1 MDTQSPPAQQT
12 QWLSITWVMSG
23 RNASHVWRSK
33 SRNSGATLL
42 TVAGSG
48 GGGIAIDGADN
59 AWVTD
64 ITSTAVRGLS
74 NSGSPI
80 SGTFGYNAG
89 VLLNPVFLAL
99 DGSGDIW
106 VADESQ
112 GTNSGFGLSELIGAA
127 VPVVTPIA
135 TGVKNNTLGSREKL
149 PSKSSA
155 PVFLSRSSSG
165 YAVDCAAFMT

>member
-1 MDTQSPPAQQT
+1 MRSHSRLSQSGVERLGLRRSRWLPKSTVPEFENSTTLPPDDLLVTQAFPPVKIA
-12 QWLSITWVMSG
+12 
-23 RNASHVWRSK
+23 
-33 SRNSGATLL
+33 NSGTTLL

-59 AWVTD
+59 VWVTD

-89 VLLNPVFLAL
+89 VLLDPLFLAL

-106 VADESQ
+106 VVDQ
-112 GTNSGFGLSELIGAA
+112 QY
-127 VPVVTPIA
+127 
-135 TGVKNNTLGSREKL
+135 GSD
-149 PSKSSA
+149 
-155 PVFLSRSSSG
+155 SRFACRS
-165 YAVDCAAFMT
+165 

>member
-1 MDTQSPPAQQT
+1 
-12 QWLSITWVMSG
+12 MSG
-23 RNASHVWRSK
+23 GQDRKFWN
-33 SRNSGATLL
+33 NSSDCR
-42 TVAGSG
+42 GSG
-48 GGGIAIDGADN
+48 GDGIAIEGADN
-59 AWVTD
+59 VWVTD

-89 VLLNPVFLAL
+89 VLLNFVFLAL

-112 GTNSGFGLSELIGAA
+112 GTKSGFGLSELIGAA

-135 TGVKNNTLGSREKL
+135 TGVKNNTLGSR
-149 PSKSSA
+149 P
-155 PVFLSRSSSG
+155 
-165 YAVDCAAFMT
+165 

>member
-1 MDTQSPPAQQT
+1 VSAGSANSVAIDN
-12 QWLSITWVMSG
+12 VG
-23 RNASHVWRSK
+23 NVWMQCLTCLAVK
-33 SRNSGATLL
+33 IANSGTALL
-42 TVAGSG
+42 TVVGSG

-89 VLLNPVFLAL
+89 VLLDPLFLAL

-106 VADESQ
+106 VADQQYGSD
-112 GTNSGFGLSELIGAA
+112 SGFGLSELIGAA

-135 TGVKNNTLGSREKL
+135 TGVKNTTLGIR
-149 PSKSSA
+149 P
-155 PVFLSRSSSG
+155 
-165 YAVDCAAFMT
+165 